1 MAVFADALKPKKF
14 SGMHFKRRQ
23 IKCTLWFEAMHV
35 FWVSK
40 GKPEGDLSDADL
52 QRFTESNTLFR
63 GAILSALTDRLVDV
77 YMHIKDGKELW
88 DALEAKFGASDA
100 GSDLYIMENFHDFK
114 MVNDKS
120 IIQEAHDIQSIAK
133 ELEILKCSLPNPFVV
148 GCIIAK
154 LPSSWRS
161 FATAL
166 KHKRTKI
173 SVEELIASLDVEE
186 KTRAKDTKGGEGHS
200 VANTV
205 QNQRNQGKRKG
216 KFKPNKTTNFKKKKN
231 KAELPCFMCGELGHF
246 FKDCLE
252 RADRRGK
259 SGGNG
264 QSSKTVNTVT
274 ASKIRDAG
282 YGNLPTVLSVIQ
294 YFDWWIDTGANVHVC
309 SDIAMFSSYQVTRDC
324 SVLMGNGSA
333 ASVLGIGTVD
343 LKFTSGKI
351 VQLKNVQHVPSMN
364 KNLVSGSLLLR
375 YGFKVVLESNKI
387 VVSRHGLFIGKGY
400 VSRGLFRLSL
410 SDFSNKCVNH
420 ICGGVNDDASLWHSH
435 LCHLSSMSLIPSF
448 TFAKGSK
455 CHSCVQSKQPRKPH
469 KAAEPR
475 NLAPL
480 ELIHSDLC
488 EMNGVLTKGGKRY
501 FMTLIDDATRFCYDE
516 TLDYFKIYK
525 AEVENQLERMIKR
538 LRSDRGGDYFPKV
551 FDDFCAEHGII
562 HERTPPFSPESNG
575 WGEAI
580 LTTCHV
586 LNRVP
591 NKNKDKTSY
600 EEWIGRKPSL
610 SYLRIWGCLAKVNVS
625 INKKRKLGPKTVDCI
640 FLGYAHQSIA
650 YRFLV
655 VKSDVPDMYV
665 DTIME
670 SRDATFFENIFSMK
684 DMHSTSRFSSEI
696 TPELNAPT
704 KVFEP
709 PHEISPEED
718 NNEAPRKS
726 KRQRVEKSFG
736 NDFIVYLVDDTPTSI
751 SCKWVFKKKFR
762 PDGTI
767 EKYKARL
774 VAKGYTQKEGEDF
787 FDTYSPVARMTTI
800 LVLLS
805 LTVSYDLIIH

>member
-1 MAVFADALKPKKF
+1 MTVLSSMLDEYMLVCAMLCIIYFRKLIRILSNFSTIQKPYCRQFPELSMAVFADALKPEKF
-14 SGMHFKRRQ
+14 SGVHFKRWQ
-23 IKCTLWFEAMHV
+23 IKCTLWLEAMHV

-52 QRFTESNTLFR
+52 QRFTEANTLFR

-100 GSDLYIMENFHDFK
+100 GSDLYIMESFHDFK

-120 IIQEAHDIQSIAK
+120 IVQQAHDIQCIAK
-133 ELEILKCSLPNPFVV
+133 ELEILKCSLPDPFVA

-186 KTRAKDTKGGEGHS
+186 KARAKDTKGGEGHS

-205 QNQRNQGKRKG
+205 QNQRNQGKGKG

-231 KAELPCFMCGELGHF
+231 KAELPCFTCGELGHF
-246 FKDCLE
+246 SKDCPE

-259 SGGNG
+259 RGGNG

-274 ASKIRDAG
+274 ASKTGDTG

-294 YFDWWIDTGANVHVC
+294 SFDWWIDTGANVHVC

-333 ASVLGIGTVD
+333 ASVLGTGTVD

-375 YGFKVVLESNKI
+375 DGFKVVLESNKVI
-387 VVSRHGLFIGKGY
+387 VSRHGLFIGKGY
-400 VSRGLFRLSL
+400 VSGGLFRLSL

-420 ICGGVNDDASLWHSH
+420 ICGGVNDDASLWHGR
-435 LCHLSSMSLIPSF
+435 LCHVNFGLMKQLSSMSLIPSF

-501 FMTLIDDATRFCYDE
+501 FMTLIDDATRFCYVYLLKSKDE

-525 AEVENQLERMIKR
+525 AEVENQLERKIKR
-538 LRSDRGGDYFPKV
+538 LRSDRGGEYFPKV

-562 HERTPPFSPESNG
+562 HERTPPYSPESNG
-575 WGEAI
+575 VAERKNRTLTDLVNSMLDTAGLSKAWWGEAL
-580 LTTCHV
+580 LTSCHV

-591 NKNKDKTSY
+591 NKNKDKTPY

-610 SYLRIWGCLAKVNVS
+610 SYFRTWGCLAKVNVP

-670 SRDATFFENIFSMK
+670 SRDATFFENFFSDERYAQYFKIF
-684 DMHSTSRFSSEI
+684 F
-696 TPELNAPT
+696 
-704 KVFEP
+704 
-709 PHEISPEED
+709 
-718 NNEAPRKS
+718 
-726 KRQRVEKSFG
+726 
-736 NDFIVYLVDDTPTSI
+736 
-751 SCKWVFKKKFR
+751 
-762 PDGTI
+762 
-767 EKYKARL
+767 
-774 VAKGYTQKEGEDF
+774 
-787 FDTYSPVARMTTI
+787 
-800 LVLLS
+800 
-805 LTVSYDLIIH
+805 